1 MFSRTAS
8 PPPGPTDP
16 KRLVVGIVSPGT
28 PSRCYVKTS
37 ADGGRTWGALV
48 QLPQF
53 ARAECSS
60 ESWPAVT
67 CAAGGGRLYAAYS
80 YGVAV
85 SVSTDQG
92 ATWSIPTS
100 VFGDYYEEDIFFD
113 VRLAAAPDG
122 SRVYVAAEYYHY
134 YGGGHELAVLFS
146 SSDNQGSSWS
156 PVKKIAASFPE
167 DGTWLYGF
175 ALAAG
180 RGGNVFVAYG
190 WEDGWP
196 LYDQSVYTVRV
207 ARSADHGASFIY
219 GVADQNDDLDN
230 RLRNPDI
237 EIGPSGTAHLVY
249 EEQHDPGTAILYKYS
264 YAPYSR
270 WSGEPV
276 RLDDVPYVGLTT
288 PRLAVGTCGKAS
300 VLHATWLESLDVS
313 DFPSKVLYARKVARP
328 GYAWSD
334 PLKVGTLKNGIYTNG
349 LAAAGPKAFSV
360 FAGKTAP
367 DPQNKWGIFG
377 SRVSSGVTCP

>member
-1 MFSRTAS
+1 
-8 PPPGPTDP
+8 
-16 KRLVVGIVSPGT
+16 
-28 PSRCYVKTS
+28 
-37 ADGGRTWGALV
+37 
-48 QLPQF
+48 
-53 ARAECSS
+53 
-60 ESWPAVT
+60 
-67 CAAGGGRLYAAYS
+67 
-80 YGVAV
+80 
-85 SVSTDQG
+85 
-92 ATWSIPTS
+92 
-100 VFGDYYEEDIFFD
+100 
-113 VRLAAAPDG
+113 
-122 SRVYVAAEYYHY
+122 
-134 YGGGHELAVLFS
+134 
-146 SSDNQGSSWS
+146 
-156 PVKKIAASFPE
+156 
-167 DGTWLYGF
+167 LYGF